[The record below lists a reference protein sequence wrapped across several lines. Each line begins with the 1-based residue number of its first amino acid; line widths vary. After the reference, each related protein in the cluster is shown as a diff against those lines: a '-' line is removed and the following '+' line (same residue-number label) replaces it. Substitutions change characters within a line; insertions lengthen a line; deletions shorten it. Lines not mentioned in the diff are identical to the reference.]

1 MSEYNNDLS
10 LMYKGDYYIHRHQK
24 NIGRMISE
32 YKNNDTGMPV
42 NKMASIFT
50 GLKNNANIAIKNQYK
65 TLYSY
70 NVVGKD
76 SEVLLNEVF
85 KNNDFDKLDSE
96 IKQMLANRIDSE
108 KIANLV
114 RIQNR
119 INWDLEDLD
128 KALKGTTQDLSSID
142 SLLTGLADAVTLIN
156 KKGYLL
162 AGIINQARG
171 DGQISVSQFGQNFTQ
186 ALTQF
191 EMSNKIPRTVEG
203 KQIQDVLN
211 EFKKIAARF
220 QYGTKGGTAKEQS
233 DPNKSITGEFLKNYI
248 DKHFFSTVLAEGLA
262 LGIAQSATNSAGMII
277 KNSLDSVKRTGGELV
292 EFEYT
297 NTSGFYN
304 KDNTDSA
311 KQGKADIKLKN
322 VQVDLGYIFDNMQ
335 GTMTLNIG
343 LSNKSYKALNFG
355 GGSGASSEIKG
366 GSISLPRAFNLL
378 TTQSKYHYIGYN
390 VLAWTA
396 NNAPKS
402 KELTKD
408 AKDLTDA
415 LDALQDALFTRSF
428 VYLFGA
434 RGKVDFANYLLIN
447 GQLIS
452 LWEVLRYASNTT
464 IKSRS
469 RSGSFDGLVYSIDG
483 HGSFGKFLN
492 RSNPDIRISETNAL
506 IAQAKITA
514 HLNASFFLTK

>member
-42 NKMASIFT
+42 NKMVSIFT

-76 SEVLLNEVF
+76 SEILLNEVF

-119 INWDLEDLD
+119 INWNLEDLD

-171 DGQISVSQFGQNFTQ
+171 NGQISISQFGQNFTQ

-203 KQIQDVLN
+203 KQIQDVL
-211 EFKKIAARF
+211 
-220 QYGTKGGTAKEQS
+220 
-233 DPNKSITGEFLKNYI
+233 
-248 DKHFFSTVLAEGLA
+248 
-262 LGIAQSATNSAGMII
+262 
-277 KNSLDSVKRTGGELV
+277 
-292 EFEYT
+292 
-297 NTSGFYN
+297 
-304 KDNTDSA
+304 
-311 KQGKADIKLKN
+311 
-322 VQVDLGYIFDNMQ
+322 
-335 GTMTLNIG
+335 
-343 LSNKSYKALNFG
+343 
-355 GGSGASSEIKG
+355 
-366 GSISLPRAFNLL
+366 
-378 TTQSKYHYIGYN
+378 
-390 VLAWTA
+390 
-396 NNAPKS
+396 
-402 KELTKD
+402 
-408 AKDLTDA
+408 
-415 LDALQDALFTRSF
+415 
-428 VYLFGA
+428 
-434 RGKVDFANYLLIN
+434 KVVIH
-447 GQLIS
+447 
-452 LWEVLRYASNTT
+452 
-464 IKSRS
+464 K
-469 RSGSFDGLVYSIDG
+469 
-483 HGSFGKFLN
+483 
-492 RSNPDIRISETNAL
+492 
-506 IAQAKITA
+506 
-514 HLNASFFLTK
+514 